1 MKSHLAERVIPRGCG
16 RRFPQAH
23 LVSHTLRQGTP
34 PGTHFAFVRLLE
46 PLPQADEAALL
57 HRGQVPQVPLDVVCI
72 QLI

>member
-1 MKSHLAERVIPRGCG
+1 MEGHLAERVSPRGCG

-23 LVSHTLRQGTP
+23 LVCHTLWTP

>member
-1 MKSHLAERVIPRGCG
+1 MAG
-16 RRFPQAH
+16 RFLRP
-23 LVSHTLRQGTP
+23 TLCVTHSELGTP

-57 HRGQVPQVPLDVVCI
+57 HRGQVPQVPLDVVCV